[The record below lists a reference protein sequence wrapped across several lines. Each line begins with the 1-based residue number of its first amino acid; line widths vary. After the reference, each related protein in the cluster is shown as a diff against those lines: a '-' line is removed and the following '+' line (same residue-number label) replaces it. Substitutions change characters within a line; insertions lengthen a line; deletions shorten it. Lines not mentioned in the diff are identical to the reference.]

1 MTYITHNLRSVTNHC
16 RHLQRQ
22 VKRAVTRWNLRIFG
36 RRILGEMPRK
46 RRVEMAVE
54 PLAAVGAELPPV
66 TERLLRHLAEFT
78 CVQHYASEY
87 PFFADTHP
95 TCKQLAHDAAQLA
108 YELSLYPR
116 MQDCPPLNR
125 AYTALRGHWRESWTI
140 GGITEAEYR
149 TAVKCAALFLRQR
162 SVRVQHSAMELINGQ

>member
-1 MTYITHNLRSVTNHC
+1 MTYITHSLRSVTNHC

-46 RRVEMAVE
+46 RRTEMAVE
-54 PLAAVGAELPPV
+54 PTAVGAELPPV

-95 TCKQLAHDAAQLA
+95 ACKQLAHDAAQLA
-108 YELSLYPR
+108 YELSLYPG
-116 MQDCPPLNR
+116 MNDIPPLRR
-125 AYTALRGHWRESWTI
+125 AYKALSGHWRESWTI
-140 GGITEAEYR
+140 GSVPEAEYR
-149 TAVKCAALFLRQR
+149 TALKSAALFLRQP
-162 SVRVQHSAMELINGQ
+162 SVRVRQSAMELINGE